1 MLVTF
6 LNVIVNYIPYMWEVE
21 IDYQVKFTVSYV
33 VGKQNFA
40 YLIVISL
47 HTAWAAVRNPQ

>member
-47 HTAWAAVRNPQ
+47 HTA